1 MWFHPSSEPNITG
14 FLNLLTQF
22 AGRNIKSRELAL
34 MTAEEVGR
42 AHEPKVRQKNAFAN
56 KAFFS

>member
-1 MWFHPSSEPNITG
+1 MRFNSSPEPNIAG

-42 AHEPKVRQKNAFAN
+42 APELKVRQKNAFAN
-56 KAFFS
+56 GAFFS